1 MMAQAEADMARQSI
15 VAGVVGAL
23 LALSGPA
30 CQKGDTV
37 TAPALTATCEARPAS
52 GLVPLTVTFLL
63 SVSGAE
69 GPFSVS
75 VSYGDGATGTNPD
88 APHTY
93 ASGVFTAAFTVATA
107 TQSARCATTVTVL
120 PSTVPSPPAGN
131 QAPTAVFKS
140 TPDAVGSTI
149 SGTAPFSVRFN
160 MCASSDPEGDRIFF
174 FHDFDGNGT
183 IDWGGLTGAHCRAD
197 HVYAAGTWK
206 ARNCLHDIDA
216 NNEALHND
224 QCKTYTVVVT
234 P

>member
-1 MMAQAEADMARQSI
+1 MTRRPIGACVV
-15 VAGVVGAL
+15 VAF
-23 LALSGPA
+23 LAVAGPA
-30 CQKGDTV
+30 CQKDETV
-37 TAPALTATCEARPAS
+37 TAPALGATCEARPAS
-52 GLVPLTVTFLL
+52 GPAPLLVSFPL

-93 ASGVFTAAFTVATA
+93 TASGAFTASFTVTTA
-107 TQSARCATTVTVL
+107 TQSARCSTTVTVQ
-120 PSTVPSPPAGN
+120 PGTPPSPPPSSN
-131 QAPTAVFKS
+131 RPPTAVFKS

-149 SGTAPFSVRFN
+149 SGTAPLSVRFN
-160 MCASSDPEGDRIFF
+160 MCASSDPEGDPLYFLM
-174 FHDFDGNGT
+174 DFDGDGR

-197 HVYAAGTWK
+197 HLYAAGTWR
-206 ARNCLHDIDA
+206 AGNCLHDIDA
-216 NNEALHND
+216 DRKARHGD